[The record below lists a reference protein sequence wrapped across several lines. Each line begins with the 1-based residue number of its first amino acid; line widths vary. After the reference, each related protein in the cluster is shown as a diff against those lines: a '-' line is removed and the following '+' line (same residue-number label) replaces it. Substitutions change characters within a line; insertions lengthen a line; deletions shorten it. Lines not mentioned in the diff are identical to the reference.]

1 MVAFLGMGLLGSN
14 FVKAMLKKGGQVNVW
29 NRTAS
34 RAKALEEFG
43 AKAFDNVADAVKGAE
58 RIHIVVKDDAAVN
71 EVLAAASAGFAPGVT
86 IIDHTTTSAAGAI
99 ERTEKWTALG
109 YTYLHAPVF
118 MGPPNALESTGTM
131 LVSGNQEVIA
141 KWQPELEKMTGKVI
155 NFGTRVD
162 KAAGMKLAGNL
173 FLIGMTASVADTL
186 ALVKALDIPVSD
198 VSALFDSWNPVA
210 MLPARIKKITSNT
223 FDQPSWELAMS
234 RKDAGLMIAEAKKG
248 NTKLMVIPAIAAEMD
263 SRIAEG
269 LGASDWTVIAK
280 DSVGKL

>member
-1 MVAFLGMGLLGSN
+1 MGLLGSN
-14 FVKAMLKKGGQVNVW
+14 FVKALLKKGEQVNVW

-43 AKAFDNVADAVKGAE
+43 ANAFENVADAVKGVE

-71 EVLAAASAGFAPGVT
+71 EVLAAASAGFAPGAT

-99 ERTEKWTALG
+99 ERTEKWAALG

-118 MGPPNALESTGTM
+118 MGPPNALDGTGTM

-141 KWQPELEKMTGKVI
+141 KWEPELAKMTGKVV

-173 FLIGMTASVADTL
+173 FLIAMTAGVADTL
-186 ALVKALDIPVSD
+186 AMTKALDIPATD
-198 VSALFDSWNPVA
+198 VLGLFEAWNPGA
-210 MLPARIKKITSNT
+210 MVPARIKKMTSNT
-223 FDQPSWELAMS
+223 FDQPSWELNMA
-234 RKDAGLMIAEAKKG
+234 RKDAGLMMAEAKKG
-248 NTKLMVIPAIAAEMD
+248 NAKLIAIPAIAAEMD

-269 LGASDWTVIAK
+269 LGNMDWTVIGK
-280 DSVGKL
+280 DSVE